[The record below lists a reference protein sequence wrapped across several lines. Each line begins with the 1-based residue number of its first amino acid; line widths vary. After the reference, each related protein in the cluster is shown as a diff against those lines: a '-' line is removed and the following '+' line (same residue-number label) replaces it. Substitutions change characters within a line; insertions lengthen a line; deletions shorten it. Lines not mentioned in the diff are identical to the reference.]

1 MVRIKHVAVT
11 VFPAQWKCFNHEI
24 IEVTDSVINL
34 TPEKYSDAEYAFMTL
49 EIAQIRYWDDGSN
62 PTSSEGHE
70 VNIGDIVT
78 LNSPA
83 QIADFKATRTSDTSG
98 KLMVSYFH

>member
-1 MVRIKHVAVT
+1 MVRIKHAAVT
-11 VFPAQWKCFNHEI
+11 AFPAQWKCFNHEI

-49 EIAQIRYWDDGSN
+49 EIAQIRYWDDGSD

-70 VNIGDIVT
+70 VNIGDIIM
-78 LNSPA
+78 LYSAA

-98 KLMVSYFH
+98 KLMVSYYH